1 MKQFNYDSV
10 IFNHEYPF
18 SHLLFYSGIKTNVDY
33 SFNCKKSFLGEQSYM
48 AFMSVYIILPF
59 F

>member
-18 SHLLFYSGIKTNVDY
+18 SHLLFYSRIKTNVDY
-33 SFNCKKSFLGEQSYM
+33 SFNCKNSFLGSNHTWH
-48 AFMSVYIILPF
+48 L
-59 F
+59 

>member
-33 SFNCKKSFLGEQSYM
+33 SFNCKNSFLGSNHTWH
-48 AFMSVYIILPF
+48 L
-59 F
+59 